1 MVERS
6 GPYTKGEG
14 KSSTSKGKVEQF
26 LGGKGGKS
34 SASNGNF
41 EFGPVKGGKSSTS
54 SASRA
59 PSFEPF
65 EQPGKGT
72 RGFMCN
78 WSIGPVMGAPRP
90 EFEKMGGKGELL
102 SQLWDIAE
110 EGEEEEDSFED
121 QVPAGIEPTKNFV
134 QLTKYF
140 EERSKSR
147 QERAHRIIEK
157 LREMENQHEA
167 GSSTSSSN
175 RIELG
180 PSS

>member
-1 MVERS
+1 
-6 GPYTKGEG
+6 
-14 KSSTSKGKVEQF
+14 
-26 LGGKGGKS
+26 
-34 SASNGNF
+34 
-41 EFGPVKGGKSSTS
+41 
-54 SASRA
+54 
-59 PSFEPF
+59 
-65 EQPGKGT
+65 
-72 RGFMCN
+72 
-78 WSIGPVMGAPRP
+78 
-90 EFEKMGGKGELL
+90 MGGKGELL

-147 QERAHRIIEK
+147 QERAHRIIEQ
-157 LREMENQHEA
+157 LREMENQHKA

-175 RIELG
+175 SIELL